1 MNRPND
7 DIERSLRRY
16 FEDFDAHYDDDAP
29 SPAAWENIKTQ
40 IEPAPA
46 QRWWRHGWVLP
57 LLLLIGVGGGN
68 YLLFDQIASVN
79 QSNRSVAPLGSV
91 GKNTHITDSN
101 KIYTER
107 LSIRGTTDTDSPR
120 LNPQA
125 SAVPRGTFN
134 TTRGTTDTDSPR
146 MSPQA
151 SAVPRGTFNTTRGTT
166 DTDLLRLSPQAS
178 VVPRVSFNTTRG
190 TTDTDLLRVSPQESV
205 VPQVS
210 HIEPQRNAEELP
222 NVQTLSPTDLQ
233 NLPTAAATPHIMQP
247 ASKMVEKRKSFD
259 SRAAWTLSVQPFQTF
274 QYLTNHISTSDFQ
287 LAALHIPPAWSQ
299 ARTGVQVQAG
309 VERALTKRLS
319 WRLSGVYRA
328 MPQFVN
334 YQISTSEFLVKE
346 TGPNQVSIER
356 VTIDISE
363 QKTRQWLGL
372 QAGYAYHF
380 NRGFFVSAAAEG
392 SIDWANS
399 HATQLG
405 LTASAGWA
413 RYLGGRYS
421 LVVEPTYT
429 YFFQKTTDTRQ
440 VLQIQPYTLGMKL
453 GLRITR

>member
-1 MNRPND
+1 
-7 DIERSLRRY
+7 
-16 FEDFDAHYDDDAP
+16 
-29 SPAAWENIKTQ
+29 
-40 IEPAPA
+40 
-46 QRWWRHGWVLP
+46 
-57 LLLLIGVGGGN
+57 
-68 YLLFDQIASVN
+68 
-79 QSNRSVAPLGSV
+79 
-91 GKNTHITDSN
+91 
-101 KIYTER
+101 
-107 LSIRGTTDTDSPR
+107 
-120 LNPQA
+120 
-125 SAVPRGTFN
+125 
-134 TTRGTTDTDSPR
+134 
-146 MSPQA
+146 
-151 SAVPRGTFNTTRGTT
+151 
-166 DTDLLRLSPQAS
+166 
-178 VVPRVSFNTTRG
+178 
-190 TTDTDLLRVSPQESV
+190 
-205 VPQVS
+205 
-210 HIEPQRNAEELP
+210 
-222 NVQTLSPTDLQ
+222 
-233 NLPTAAATPHIMQP
+233 MQP

-259 SRAAWTLSVQPFQTF
+259 SHAAWTLSVQPFQTF
-274 QYLTNHISTSDFQ
+274 QYLTNHISTADFQ

-356 VTIDISE
+356 VTIDVSE

-392 SIDWANS
+392 SIDWANN

-440 VLQIQPYTLGMKL
+440 VLQIQPYTLGIKV
-453 GLRITR
+453 GLRIKR

>member
-101 KIYTER
+101 KIYTEK
-107 LSIRGTTDTDSPR
+107 LS
-120 LNPQA
+120 
-125 SAVPRGTFN
+125 
-134 TTRGTTDTDSPR
+134 TRGTTDASPPR
-146 MSPQA
+146 MKPQ
-151 SAVPRGTFNTTRGTT
+151 V
-166 DTDLLRLSPQAS
+166 S
-178 VVPRVSFNTTRG
+178 VVPRVPFNTSISSHRPTRG
-190 TTDTDLLRVSPQESV
+190 TTNKDLLLTSV

-210 HIEPQRNAEELP
+210 HTEPQRNTEELP

-274 QYLTNHISTSDFQ
+274 QYLTNHISTADFQ

-356 VTIDISE
+356 VTIDVSE

-440 VLQIQPYTLGMKL
+440 VLQIQPYTLGIKV
-453 GLRITR
+453 GLRIKR